1 MMLVDVGVRRKSS
14 VICENRLTA
23 SKSRI
28 NDVDTIIRTAS
39 VTQEFAS
46 GIVKHVHIAAIS
58 ETKTGSLT
66 WVFTT
71 AHTLCQEK
79 TLRS

>member
-14 VICENRLTA
+14 VIGLTA
-23 SKSRI
+23 SESRI
-28 NDVDTIIRTAS
+28 NNVDTIIRTAR

-58 ETKTGSLT
+58 QTSTGILKST
-66 WVFTT
+66 FTT

-79 TLRS
+79 TL